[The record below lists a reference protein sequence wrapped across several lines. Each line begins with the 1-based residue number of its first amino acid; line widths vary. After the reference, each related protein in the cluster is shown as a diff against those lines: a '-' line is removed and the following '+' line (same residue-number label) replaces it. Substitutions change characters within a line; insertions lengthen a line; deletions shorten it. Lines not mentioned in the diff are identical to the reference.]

1 MNNELAT
8 KISNSGQLTN
18 VEIGQALAYIVNKL
32 DAQDDVNK
40 EVRKRLDNMGR
51 FKRDVEEEYP
61 LLPPEADEL
70 SREVKKKG
78 VSVLGGKNTNAY
90 NNKTLRQSIYRDI
103 YYEIKREYGLIDE
116 KGSQLSYKK
125 LKRKHLQGAFAVV
138 ADYVPPIGY
147 QNEITAL
154 NELDDDD

>member
-1 MNNELAT
+1 MNNEL
-8 KISNSGQLTN
+8 ISKLESNKLSN
-18 VEIGQALAYIVNKL
+18 VEIGQALVYIVNKL

-40 EVRKRLDNMGR
+40 EVKRRLDGIGR

-70 SREVKKKG
+70 AKAVKKKG
-78 VSVLGGKNTNAY
+78 VSVLGGKNSNAY
-90 NNKTLRQSIYRDI
+90 KDKALRQSIYRDI

-116 KGSQLSYKK
+116 KGRQSSYKK
-125 LKRKHLQGAFAVV
+125 LRRKHLNGAFAVV

-147 QNEITAL
+147 QNEITSL
-154 NELDDDD
+154 NELEDED

>member
-1 MNNELAT
+1 MDNEL
-8 KISNSGQLTN
+8 ISKLESTQLSN
-18 VEIGQALAYIVNKL
+18 AEIGQALVYIVNKL

-40 EVRKRLDNMGR
+40 EVKRRLDGMGR

-70 SREVKKKG
+70 SKRVKRKG
-78 VSVLGGKNTNAY
+78 VAVLGGRKSNAY
-90 NNKTLRQSIYRDI
+90 ADVALRRSVYRDV
-103 YYEIKREYGLIDE
+103 YYEIKREFGLIDE

-125 LKRKHLQGAFAVV
+125 LPRKYLKGAFGVV
-138 ADYVPPIGY
+138 KNYTPPIGI

-154 NELDDDD
+154 NELDEDEE

>member
-1 MNNELAT
+1 MNNELIT
-8 KISNSGQLTN
+8 KLTSNQLTDTDRDK
-18 VEIGQALAYIVNKL
+18 VLLYVVNKL
-32 DAQDDVNK
+32 DSLEDFNK
-40 EVRKRLDNMGR
+40 ETKKKLDGIGR

-78 VSVLGGKNTNAY
+78 VEVLGGKKSNAY
-90 NNKTLRQSIYRDI
+90 ADKNLRTSVYRDI
-103 YYEIKREYGLIDE
+103 YYEVKREYGLIDE

-125 LKRKHLQGAFAVV
+125 LKRKHLKGAFSVI
-138 ADYVPPIGY
+138 ADYTPPIGI

-154 NELDDDD
+154 NELDEDD

>member
-1 MNNELAT
+1 MNNEI
-8 KISNSGQLTN
+8 ISKLGSTQLSN
-18 VEIGQALAYIVNKL
+18 KEIGQALAYIVNKL

-40 EVRKRLDNMGR
+40 EVKRRLDGIGR

-70 SREVKKKG
+70 AKEVKKKG
-78 VSVLGGKNTNAY
+78 VSVLGGKDSNAY
-90 NNKTLRQSIYRDI
+90 RDKGLRQSIYRDI

-116 KGSQLSYKK
+116 KGCQSSYKK
-125 LKRKHLQGAFAVV
+125 LKRKHLKGAFAVI

-147 QNEITAL
+147 QNEITSL
-154 NELDDDD
+154 NELEDED